1 MASYQSLIQDNPC
14 HREDLKVNL
23 ANQLQVVQTLS
34 NSHSAIV
41 FQVLSQAA
49 LELLFML
56 AGYML
61 EVFNPT

>member
-41 FQVLSQAA
+41 FQVLSRAA

-56 AGYML
+56 AEYML
-61 EVFNPT
+61 EVSNLT